1 MGTRIGM
8 ASGKTWDVKGDPD
21 DVVKR
26 LQVSSREVVE
36 NPMASQGATLHS
48 WLGIVRFES
57 EDGRTPVWLAP
68 AQVESV
74 TLAPEPPRDD
84 NGMATRRQ
92 F

>member
-8 ASGKTWDVKGDPD
+8 ASGKAWDVKGDPD
-21 DVVKR
+21 DVMKR
-26 LQVSSREVVE
+26 LVGNPRELVD
-36 NPMASQGATLHS
+36 NPMAHQGDQLTSYLC
-48 WLGIVRFES
+48 LVRFES
-57 EDGRTPVWLAP
+57 EDGRWPVWIAP

-74 TLAPEPPRDD
+74 TAAPEPPRDD